1 LTRRPVVTAAT
12 PPLAYEVAMDRAQPL
27 DPDLTRPS
35 QNGVYFVNDADLDRL
50 AMRAS
55 GEELAVRRI
64 DLADCHDATELLRR
78 LAAMLDLSGDDA
90 YDWDSLADRL
100 RHLAWLPA
108 WGHALLFGHAGAL
121 HRGAEEAFD
130 ILLGLLD
137 DAATFA
143 QDADRPFF
151 AFLALPEHSPN
162 LA

>member
-1 LTRRPVVTAAT
+1 
-12 PPLAYEVAMDRAQPL
+12 MSQAQPR

-50 AMRAS
+50 AARAS
-55 GEELAVRRI
+55 AEALGVRRI
-64 DLADCHDATELLRR
+64 DLANCHAAGELQWR
-78 LAAMLDLSGDDA
+78 LAAMLDLPEASDP
-90 YDWDSLADRL
+90 DWDALADRL
-100 RHLAWLPA
+100 RNLAWLPA

-151 AFLALPEHSPN
+151 AFLALPDHSPN